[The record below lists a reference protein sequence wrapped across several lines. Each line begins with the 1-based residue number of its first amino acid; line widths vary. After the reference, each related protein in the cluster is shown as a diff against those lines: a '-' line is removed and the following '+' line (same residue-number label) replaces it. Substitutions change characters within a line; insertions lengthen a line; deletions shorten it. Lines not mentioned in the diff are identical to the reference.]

1 MTHKLTITALVM
13 DFKRKNEGQGLM
25 ATRALT
31 TLLGLSLAYSA
42 PLPNNGV
49 TGAKEACRTVLTP
62 HVNKITSDVNEL
74 MHLDFGTVQAVS
86 DGVYQNRYEQAW
98 SISSAI
104 NGYSVKQIIDEVM
117 GDDIWPTVQLWLPRF
132 TDAIQFYLTEQQ
144 GA

>member
-31 TLLGLSLAYSA
+31 TLLGVCLAYSA
-42 PLPNNGV
+42 PLPNNGE
-49 TGAKEACRTVLTP
+49 TGGLEACRTVLSP
-62 HVNKITSDVNEL
+62 HINKVTSDVNEL
-74 MHLDFGTVQAVS
+74 MHLDFGTVQALA
-86 DGVYQNRYEQAW
+86 DGIFLNRYNQAW

-104 NGYSVKQIIDEVM
+104 TGYSVKHIVEEIM

-132 TDAIQFYLTEQQ
+132 TDAIHFYMTEQQ